1 MEFTFGFFYIPS
13 SLLLWSGSRDKK
25 VRLSKILWY
34 PNWKF
39 SIGASFFLSGSLLP
53 LNFQGP
59 MIYAY
64 SPLQMLNTCYVT
76 AHKHLLIPTPRGS
89 DALVYPLQASACTW
103 YTYAHTHKTNK
114 AFKRDRRLEN
124 RHWQMSGV
132 KKGESQE
139 NRLPVTWLSVCHSFH
154 ENQSYWPLT
163 SDVAEAES

>member
-1 MEFTFGFFYIPS
+1 MEFCFLAFLYSIFLITLKWFQRQESEAI
-13 SLLLWSGSRDKK
+13 KNT
-25 VRLSKILWY
+25 VTSKLEVLHRS
-34 PNWKF
+34 KFF
-39 SIGASFFLSGSLLP
+39 SIRFTVTSQFSRPYDMCIFSPTNAKHMLCNSSQTPANSNSQGIWCPSLS
-53 LNFQGP
+53 
-59 MIYAY
+59 
-64 SPLQMLNTCYVT
+64 
-76 AHKHLLIPTPRGS
+76 
-89 DALVYPLQASACTW
+89 SAGICMHMVHICT
-103 YTYAHTHKTNK
+103 YTQNK